1 LFLKNGIVNKI
12 VVMAYARTHFGHDSK
27 LVLQRQGE
35 YFFVVEKGDTLVLH
49 N

>member
-1 LFLKNGIVNKI
+1 MQGSF
-12 VVMAYARTHFGHDSK
+12 THFGHDSK
-27 LVLQRQGE
+27 LVLQRQSE